1 MTTDDN
7 DKESGE
13 QLIQNESDSHSQKLI
28 ISKTKNTAPT
38 TVILGES
45 ILKTVYDNAIMKS
58 IKHKK
63 HVVVKDFPGAKIE
76 DMKHVKPMHE
86 KQAAQ
91 IIIHVGT
98 NNLLGNKNSD
108 DIAKETVGF
117 ANLAKPSK
125 NM

>member
-13 QLIQNESDSHSQKLI
+13 ELIQNESDSHSQKLI

-45 ILKTVYDNAIMKS
+45 ILTVYDNAITKS

-86 KQAAQ
+86 KQPAQ

-117 ANLAKPSK
+117 ANLAKTSK

>member
-45 ILKTVYDNAIMKS
+45 ILTVYDNAITKS

-63 HVVVKDFPGAKIE
+63 HVVVKDFPGVKIE

-86 KQAAQ
+86 KQPAQ

-117 ANLAKPSK
+117 ANLAKTSK

>member
-45 ILKTVYDNAIMKS
+45 ILTVYDNAITKS

-76 DMKHVKPMHE
+76 DMKHVKPIHE

>member
-45 ILKTVYDNAIMKS
+45 ILTVYDNAITKS

-63 HVVVKDFPGAKIE
+63 HVVVKDLPGAKIE

>member
-1 MTTDDN
+1 MTTDDS

-45 ILKTVYDNAIMKS
+45 ILTIYDNAITKS

-86 KQAAQ
+86 KQPAQ

-117 ANLAKPSK
+117 ANLAKTSK

>member
-45 ILKTVYDNAIMKS
+45 ILTVYDNAITKS

-86 KQAAQ
+86 KQPAQ

-117 ANLAKPSK
+117 ANLAKTSK

>member
-45 ILKTVYDNAIMKS
+45 ILTIYDNAITKS

-117 ANLAKPSK
+117 ANLAKTSK

>member
-45 ILKTVYDNAIMKS
+45 ILTVYDNAITKS
-58 IKHKK
+58 IKHTK

-86 KQAAQ
+86 KQPAQ

-117 ANLAKPSK
+117 ANLAKTSK

>member
-45 ILKTVYDNAIMKS
+45 ILTVYDNAITKS

-76 DMKHVKPMHE
+76 DMKHVKPIHE

-108 DIAKETVGF
+108 DIAKETLGF
-117 ANLAKPSK
+117 ANLAKTSK

>member
-45 ILKTVYDNAIMKS
+45 ILTVYDNAITKS

-108 DIAKETVGF
+108 DIAKETLGF
-117 ANLAKPSK
+117 ANLAKTSK

>member
-1 MTTDDN
+1 MTTDDS

-45 ILKTVYDNAIMKS
+45 ILTVYDNGITKS

-86 KQAAQ
+86 KQPAQ

-117 ANLAKPSK
+117 ANLAKTSK

>member
-45 ILKTVYDNAIMKS
+45 ILTIYDNAITKS

>member
-45 ILKTVYDNAIMKS
+45 ILTVYDNAITKS

-86 KQAAQ
+86 KQPAQ
-91 IIIHVGT
+91 IIIYVGT

-117 ANLAKPSK
+117 ANLAKTSK

>member
-45 ILKTVYDNAIMKS
+45 ILTVYDNAITKS

-76 DMKHVKPMHE
+76 YMKHVKPMHE
-86 KQAAQ
+86 KQPAQ

-117 ANLAKPSK
+117 ANLAKTSK

>member
-1 MTTDDN
+1 MTTDNN

-45 ILKTVYDNAIMKS
+45 ILTVYDNAITKS

>member
-45 ILKTVYDNAIMKS
+45 ILTVYDNAITKS

-117 ANLAKPSK
+117 ANLAKTSK

>member
-45 ILKTVYDNAIMKS
+45 ILTIYDNAITKS

-86 KQAAQ
+86 KQPAQ

-117 ANLAKPSK
+117 ANLAKTSK

>member
-45 ILKTVYDNAIMKS
+45 ILTVYDNAITKS

-86 KQAAQ
+86 KQPAQ

-117 ANLAKPSK
+117 ANLAKLSK

>member
-45 ILKTVYDNAIMKS
+45 ILTVYDNAITKS

>member
-45 ILKTVYDNAIMKS
+45 ILTVYDNAITKS

-86 KQAAQ
+86 KQPAQ

>member
-45 ILKTVYDNAIMKS
+45 ILTVYDNAITKS

-86 KQAAQ
+86 KQPAQ

-108 DIAKETVGF
+108 DIAKETLGF
-117 ANLAKPSK
+117 ANLAKTSK

>member
-13 QLIQNESDSHSQKLI
+13 QLIQNESDSHPQKLI

-45 ILKTVYDNAIMKS
+45 ILTVYDNAITKS

-86 KQAAQ
+86 KQPAK

>member
-45 ILKTVYDNAIMKS
+45 ILTVYDNAITKS

-76 DMKHVKPMHE
+76 DMKHVKPIHE

-117 ANLAKPSK
+117 ANLAKTSK